1 MKKMKKIMALVL
13 ALTMVF
19 TMNLNVTSA
28 KAKKA
33 KVKGVK
39 VTSVT
44 GSKKVAYV
52 AKGKSVKLSTVVNV
66 KPNKKANKA
75 VKYKVSN
82 RKVATVSKKGVV
94 KGKKV
99 GTTKVTVISKKNSK
113 KKKSITIKVVKNA
126 VKKVTLN
133 KKRMVVGIGSTEK
146 LKAKVTAPK
155 KGSFKAVAWKSSNKK
170 VATVSNKGVVKGVK
184 EGTVKITAFAA
195 DGSKKKAVCTVTV
208 GNSISKVEIANELG
222 SRYSDAIKVSLS
234 STQALDKND
243 FTVNVKS
250 LKEGEFKYQIKV
262 GRVLTVDNKNYIIL
276 LNEDVS
282 VGDFVKVTANKLKG
296 NKSAEVRFLTDATE
310 IYDLF
315 SGVVNDE
322 VSDYVD
328 SSAMVG
334 YSTSTVE
341 SGSLP
346 NGLTF
351 DSGRNLVK
359 GTVKS
364 VTNNQIVM
372 FKRTDELGR
381 VQKVKTNFLYGD
393 DNTLVAENKTVGA
406 NDGDKI
412 YAHQSINEY
421 LRVRGGSGSY
431 KFELLDTFGGAFKL
445 DEDEGSS
452 ATVYTSEG
460 VKAGTYNVRVKA
472 IDEDKPSLTAV
483 ATLTVVV
490 SESYEVK
497 VNVKSENDANIVFF
511 NTKTGD
517 RYGAYSYDWSED
529 GKQYTSTKY
538 LPKGDY
544 MVYSDKYGV
553 INVLDSVT
561 ISGNKTLNYTI
572 NGLKKLNVK
581 VYNKDGKL
589 SQANLCVR
597 VYNEEDVDDNNYT
610 SFYIYD
616 GTVNGTVTIT
626 DMYNGKYVLKLYND
640 DTDELIATSNVITVN
655 NETTY
660 EFRTNLAE

>member
-82 RKVATVSKKGVV
+82 SKVATVSKKGVV

-126 VKKVTLN
+126 VKKITLN
-133 KKRMVVGIGSTEK
+133 KKRTVVGIGSTEK

-155 KGSFKAVAWKSSNKK
+155 KKSFKAVAWKSSNKK

-208 GNSISKVEIANELG
+208 GNSISKLSVPNELK
-222 SRYSDAIKVSLS
+222 SRYSDKLNVTLS
-234 STQALDKND
+234 SAQALEKND
-243 FTVNVKS
+243 FVVNIK
-250 LKEGEFKYQIKV
+250 KFQEGDYKYQAKV
-262 GRVLTVDNKNYIIL
+262 DKVITADNKNYVIFLDEDDEIITG
-276 LNEDVS
+276 NY
-282 VGDFVKVTANKLKG
+282 VKVTVNKLKG
-296 NKSAEVRFLTDATE
+296 NKSAELRFLSDGE
-310 IYDLF
+310 ESYDVVC
-315 SGVVNDE
+315 GEVNDN
-322 VSDYVD
+322 VHTYI
-328 SSAMVG
+328 SADNMIG
-334 YSTSTVE
+334 YFSTSIE

-346 NGLTF
+346 NGL
-351 DSGRNLVK
+351 SLESARNIVK
-359 GTVKS
+359 GTIKS
-364 VTNNQIVM
+364 VADNQVVT
-372 FKRTDELGR
+372 FKKTDELGR
-381 VQKVKTNFLYGD
+381 TQKAKVNFLFGD
-393 DNTLVAENKTVGA
+393 TNKIVAESKTVGVNA
-406 NDGDKI
+406 NDKI
-412 YAHQSINEY
+412 YAHQRIGEFLYVS
-421 LRVRGGSGSY
+421 GGSENYSY
-431 KFELLDTFGGAFKL
+431 ELLDTYGGAFKICNF
-445 DEDEGSS
+445 DNAVRVSTDDGI
-452 ATVYTSEG
+452 
-460 VKAGTYNVRVKA
+460 KAGTYNVRVKVTDDDNA
-472 IDEDKPSLTAV
+472 SLTAI
-483 ATLTVVV
+483 AKLTVVV
-490 SESYEVK
+490 SDSYEVK
-497 VNVKSENDANIVFF
+497 LNVKSEHSANISFYDI
-511 NTKTGD
+511 NKGT
-517 RYGAYSYDWSED
+517 SYYTSASEWSED
-529 GKQYTSTKY
+529 GKQYTATAY
-538 LPKGDY
+538 FPKGDY
-544 MVYSDKYGV
+544 IIYSQKYGV
-553 INVLDSVT
+553 VKVLESVSINA
-561 ISGNKTLNYTI
+561 NKTFNYTI
-572 NGLKKLNVK
+572 NDFKKLNVK

-589 SQANLCVR
+589 SQTDLYVR
-597 VYNEEDVDDNNYT
+597 VYNEEDVEDNDYTTRYFNYGA
-610 SFYIYD
+610 
-616 GTVNGTVTIT
+616 GTID
-626 DMYNGKYVLKLYND
+626 DMYDGKYVLKLYND

>member
-113 KKKSITIKVVKNA
+113 KKKSITIKVVKSA

-133 KKRMVVGIGSTEK
+133 KKRTVVGIGSTEK

-589 SQANLCVR
+589 SQANLYVR
-597 VYNEEDVDDNNYT
+597 VYNEEDVDDDNYT
-610 SFYIYD
+610 SFYKHD
-616 GTVNGTVTIT
+616 GTVTIT